1 VPPIFAL
8 TSFGM
13 SHFWLAVVASVP
25 FGAGLLVAWPFWKK
39 GVKDEIGTI
48 VGAFVVFAC
57 ALGLVGRDYIEMEGI
72 LRRCVALEIG
82 CRFYPGDFTRYAIY
96 AGIAMV
102 QTFVLF
108 MTGLK
113 IEERRRRR

>member
-1 VPPIFAL
+1 
-8 TSFGM
+8 M
-13 SHFWLAVVASVP
+13 DEKKD
-25 FGAGLLVAWPFWKK
+25 LVLPL
-39 GVKDEIGTI
+39 I
-48 VGAFVVFAC
+48 VSDRSTVRDVHEPCTYDGAFVVFAC